1 MVVSEVRPR
10 RLRADSTSSMAYRG
24 FPGAFVKGDQ
34 GVETRWSA
42 ARLAVAVVVVGIDW
56 AAAPPAAR
64 AAAATKT
71 SAWNRGR
78 MGVTSALMLPVL
90 ERVSIP
96 DEPPLLA
103 PRSSVLARR
112 ASGGALA
119 RSGRSHRRVR
129 RAQSAS
135 DDLGAAACRSGK
147 DALQQQRPRV
157 GWRPWRARSD
167 RTPIKSP
174 GSRKVTGALTWLPS
188 AYAGTPEHAHVTML

>member
-42 ARLAVAVVVVGIDW
+42 ARLAGAVVVVGGIDW

-64 AAAATKT
+64 TTAATKT

-96 DEPPLLA
+96 DEPPLL
-103 PRSSVLARR
+103 
-112 ASGGALA
+112 
-119 RSGRSHRRVR
+119 
-129 RAQSAS
+129 
-135 DDLGAAACRSGK
+135 
-147 DALQQQRPRV
+147 
-157 GWRPWRARSD
+157 
-167 RTPIKSP
+167 
-174 GSRKVTGALTWLPS
+174 
-188 AYAGTPEHAHVTML
+188 